1 VARRERFSS
10 SPVTTTRASASPT
23 RGSIT
28 RSHTGSRA
36 YDSSIG
42 CTVYDF
48 NFKNA
53 VDWASN
59 LKVLAPGQ
67 QP

>member
-1 VARRERFSS
+1 VGRYAQSQ
-10 SPVTTTRASASPT
+10 
-23 RGSIT
+23 GS
-28 RSHTGSRA
+28 

-42 CTVYDF
+42 RTVYYF